1 MDNKQLRLEIVR
13 MILETGS
20 ELHKSNPLPIAN
32 NYYKWICEANESSP
46 YKSKTTRKINSANLT
61 DKKE

>member
-1 MDNKQLRLEIVR
+1 

-20 ELHKSNPLPIAN
+20 EIHKSNPLPTAN

-46 YKSKTTRKINSANLT
+46 YKSKTTRKNLT